1 MSKMTVPRVSGN
13 STTDTPT
20 IAMNIGDFLLE
31 VTSNTEVGDKQL
43 QKVAKEIRK
52 RHNAYDGMLM
62 ELQETLK
69 DMKGWDGTPEAY
81 EIMQVNIADRIKKA
95 KRGSNN

>member
-1 MSKMTVPRVSGN
+1 MSGN
-13 STTDTPT
+13 STKKTPVLT
-20 IAMNIGDFLLE
+20 MNIDGFQVE
-31 VTSNTEVGDKQL
+31 VASNTEAGDKQL
-43 QKVAKEIRK
+43 LKVAKEIRK